1 MKADILTR
9 TMGSVSGEF
18 LKNTS
23 RILVGKKQMKADI
36 LTRKMGSISGESLV
50 YHGIPKVYFKNSGR
64 KMSR

>member
-36 LTRKMGSISGESLV
+36 LTRTMGSVSGESRV
-50 YHGIPKVYFKNSGR
+50 
-64 KMSR
+64 